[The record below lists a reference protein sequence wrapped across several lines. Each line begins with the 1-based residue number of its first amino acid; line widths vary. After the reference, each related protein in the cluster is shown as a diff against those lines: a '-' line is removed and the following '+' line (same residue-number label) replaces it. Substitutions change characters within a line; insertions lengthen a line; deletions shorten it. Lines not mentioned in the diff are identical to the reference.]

1 MTLSIEAD
9 LERFS
14 LLEQLASESRHEQAL
29 RGLLASPATHP
40 LLQQYFTLQLQRKA
54 IENAFFALPNRDAQK
69 ADFENKLSQ
78 VKGQMND
85 LLDRFEQEDV
95 ELVQTLRA
103 HLLIDVNARADG
115 SWVLN
120 AAEGDFDYKK
130 NALPILQRLKER
142 NVGIAYRLEAE
153 LLNEEAD
160 KRQNFQ
166 QAAKLNDSVAKVF
179 AGYDYLAYLI
189 AESLSDKNYNYPD
202 TVAPDTL
209 LRDLGQEIAKGN
221 PMAVVKELTYLDNV
235 VNALKDLDPERV
247 VKNKGTFN
255 QGFYDKKLQEII
267 GSAEKIVSDETL
279 AASLKSIKKA
289 LASFN
294 YDEVK
299 KQRAALADYL
309 KTFNGQ
315 EMNRVATTLQHA
327 HTEPLVKDKFK
338 NNIHILHNYY
348 AGEIDR
354 IQQRAGKKLSKG
366 EQKNIDSLRM
376 AQREL
381 EMNYELRTDQQQFLN
396 IHITSTETSF
406 KQFSHSNSFLRR
418 LEAFINLFNFKAENA
433 PKQLHC
439 KERQAIRSRFESLK
453 DRLHTLKEGGEQ
465 QQSAPSHQV

>member
-1 MTLSIEAD
+1 MTLPTRAN

-14 LLEQLASESRHEQAL
+14 LLEQLMSESRHEEAM

-40 LLQQYFTLQLQRKA
+40 LLRQYFTLQLDRKA
-54 IENAFFALPNRDAQK
+54 IENAFFALPDRDAQK
-69 ADFENKLSQ
+69 AVFEDKLNQ
-78 VKGQMND
+78 LKGKMDD

-95 ELVQTLRA
+95 VLVQTLRA
-103 HLLIDVNARADG
+103 HLFIDVNARADG

-130 NALPILQRLKER
+130 NALPILQQLKEKEM
-142 NVGIAYRLEAE
+142 GIAYRLEAE
-153 LLNEEAD
+153 LLNDEAD

-189 AESLSDKNYNYPD
+189 AESLSDKNYNYTD

-267 GSAEKIVSDETL
+267 SSAEKIVDDETL

-299 KQRAALADYL
+299 KQRAVLADYL
-309 KTFNGQ
+309 KTFSAQ
-315 EMNRVATTLQHA
+315 EMNRVATTLQQA
-327 HTEPLVKDKFK
+327 QKEPLVKDDFK

-348 AGEIDR
+348 VEEIDR
-354 IQQRAGKKLSKG
+354 IKQRAGKKLSKG
-366 EQKNIDSLRM
+366 EQKNIDLLRI

-381 EMNYELRTDQQQFLN
+381 EMNYELQTGQQQFLN

-406 KQFSHSNSFLRR
+406 KQFSHSKSFLRG
-418 LEAFINLFNFKAENA
+418 LEFLINLFNFKSEKE
-433 PKQLHC
+433 PRQLHC
-439 KERQAIRSRFESLK
+439 KERQGIRSRFESLK
-453 DRLHTLKEGGEQ
+453 DRLHTLKEGEE
-465 QQSAPSHQV
+465 QQSAPSLHV